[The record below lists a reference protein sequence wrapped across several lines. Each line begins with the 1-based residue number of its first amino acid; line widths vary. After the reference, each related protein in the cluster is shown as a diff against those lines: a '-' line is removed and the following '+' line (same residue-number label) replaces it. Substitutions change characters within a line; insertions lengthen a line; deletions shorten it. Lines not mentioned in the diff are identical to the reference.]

1 MSAPSPD
8 LKRSEYIDFGF
19 LSVKASEALKVVL
32 AGKKITAE
40 QTIILAEA
48 ADFLKD
54 IATGAGFIATGAVPG
69 GFSPSRSMD
78 ALDYA
83 MGPVRALRKL
93 IDNDDV
99 AKFFKSLT
107 EAVKHA
113 SGGNAVKS
121 KTDRKFQKAAISF
134 FEALYQSIVAELS
147 VKYPVLGSRPPRYGI
162 HAH

>member
-19 LSVKASEALKVVL
+19 LAVGASEALKAVL
-32 AGKKITAE
+32 AGKKITAD
-40 QTIILAEA
+40 QAMMLMEA

-54 IATGAGFIATGAVPG
+54 IATGAGFIATGAVPN

-83 MGPVRALRKL
+83 MGPVRTLRNL
-93 IDNDDV
+93 IEDDDV
-99 AKFFKSLT
+99 AKFFKSLN
-107 EAVKHA
+107 EAVKNA
-113 SGGNAVKS
+113 SEGNAVKS
-121 KTDRKFQKAAISF
+121 KTDRKFQKAAVSF
-134 FEALYQSIVAELS
+134 FEALYQSLVAELS
-147 VKYPVLGSRPPRYGI
+147 VKYPVLGSRPTRHGI